1 MQRRESGDAVGNLP
15 IVDILIG
22 GSITQII
29 SREMPQIDRNDQID
43 GIEKIEGIEL
53 YIKKGQTIISFKQ
66 FPNQKTGADIQHV
79 SKYIFQQKLRNW

>member
-53 YIKKGQTIISFKQ
+53 NIKKGQTIISFKQ

-79 SKYIFQQKLRNW
+79 SKYIFQQKLRN